1 MKIKI
6 NQTMKSI
13 THFYHKMSNCGKIL
27 LFISILLILIVFF
40 KSLPSSS
47 SSLYSLKGKEGF
59 SSNESFLFKKGND
72 IYDDFYSEIYDYLV
86 LNLHKNDYEIKQIM
100 NATEPNG
107 ESVILDIGCGNGH
120 HVSKLA
126 EENLRVVG
134 IDISSSMIQKAKE
147 NYPELK
153 FINGD
158 VLNQNQFKN
167 NTFTHI
173 LCLYF
178 TIYYFKDKD
187 VFFRN
192 CMDWLMPGG
201 FLIVHIVNREK
212 FDPILPPGNPL
223 YIVSPQRYAK
233 KRITKTKI
241 NFNEFEYTSNFD
253 LIPNNNLATF
263 NEKFKFP
270 NGNVRNN
277 EHILYMENEDQ
288 IVNRATNTG
297 FLLQGIIDLI
307 HCAYDY
313 QYLYVFV
320 KPS

>member
-1 MKIKI
+1 MKI
-6 NQTMKSI
+6 NQAIKSI
-13 THFYHKMSNCGKIL
+13 SHFYYKMSNFGKVL
-27 LFISILLILIVFF
+27 LFVTILLILIAFF
-40 KSLPSSS
+40 KSLPASNLHNSI
-47 SSLYSLKGKEGF
+47 LNGKEGF
-59 SSNESFLFKKGND
+59 LSNESFLFKRNND

-86 LNLHKNDYEIKQIM
+86 FNVVKNDYEVGQII
-100 NATEPNG
+100 NATQPNTR
-107 ESVILDIGCGNGH
+107 SIILDVGCGNGH

-126 EENLRVVG
+126 EDNLNIVG
-134 IDISSSMIQKAKE
+134 IDISPSMIKKAKE
-147 NYPELK
+147 NYPNLS
-153 FINGD
+153 FVVGD
-158 VLNQNQFKN
+158 VLNGNQFKMN
-167 NTFTHI
+167 SFTHI
-173 LCLYF
+173 LCMYF

-187 VFFRN
+187 AFFNN
-192 CMDWLMPGG
+192 CMEWLMPGG

-233 KRITKTKI
+233 ERITKTKI

-253 LIPNNNLATF
+253 LVQDNNLATF

-277 EHILYMENEDQ
+277 EHILYMESEDD
-288 IVNRATNTG
+288 IVNRALNAG
-297 FLLQGIIDLI
+297 FLLHGKIDLI

-313 QYLYVFV
+313 QYLYIFM